1 MDRTAIKAKVIDA
14 LKKVHDPEIPV
25 NIYDLGLIYDVVIND
40 KGVCEITMTF
50 TSPNCPAVELLP
62 DEITVAAKYV
72 EGVTDVDLMITFE
85 PPWEQ
90 SMMSEEA
97 KVELGLI

>member
-1 MDRTAIKAKVIDA
+1 MDREATKNKVIDA

-25 NIYDLGLIYDVVIND
+25 NIYDLGLIYDITISNE
-40 KGVCEITMTF
+40 GVAEITMTF